1 MTALFI
7 RLIEM
12 SLAASIVALAVM
24 LIKLPLK
31 KAPRWIHCLMW
42 TLVAVRL
49 ILPVTFESKFS
60 LMPELYSASYS
71 TDLEQNDQE
80 FYSDA
85 YASNVHGSS
94 GTVGELPVTPD
105 NSTQEQLPSEP
116 VDDPVNIGGSVT
128 PDDPKTESPAYVNDA
143 STKEP
148 NTAGEISFTQIASA
162 VWLAG
167 AVIMVLYGI
176 GSWVVFK
183 RKVAASVHFAD
194 KIYVCDYIDS
204 PFILGVIRPRIY
216 IPSSLDES
224 ERELVIAHEMAH
236 IKRGDHIYKPL
247 GFLLLSL
254 HWFNPIVWISYA
266 LLCRDIEIACDERAI
281 KDMDPSKKK
290 EYVKV
295 LLDCSISRRKISAC
309 PLAFGE
315 VSVKDRIK
323 NVLNYKKPTIFV
335 LIAAVV
341 VITVLAAVLLT
352 DPKKNDGDAAAPSA
366 TEAPETEAPETD
378 APETDAPETE
388 APETEAP
395 EAEAPE
401 TEAPETEAPETDVPE
416 TDAPETDAPETDAP
430 ETDAPET
437 DAPETDAPE
446 TDAPE
451 TDAPETDAPE
461 TDAPETDAPETDA
474 PETDAPETDA
484 PETEAPETDA
494 PETDAAKEALANF
507 GYYTYTASNGLT
519 IPYRMYV
526 PKDYTWRNDY
536 PVLMIFHSKDYCG
549 TDNEKQM
556 TEVEKFFGSD
566 DSPALDC
573 IVIVPQLPNALS
585 NNLIDV
591 ADTGLIYINRNDSW
605 KDPGVEAAI
614 EIFDVVNKK
623 YSTDKER
630 QYVVGFDSGGTAV
643 WNALC
648 RFPEKISAA
657 IICAAVGG
665 FIPESYT
672 NDKAPII
679 TKFTISVANEESN
692 SPPEWLNESSSEDV
706 YYLKSYRRE
715 SLCIPRDVL
724 DIPVFC
730 LFEIGGG
737 TYKYIIQLMQE
748 MNNNNF
754 KYKDFGGITKEEL
767 GATYIS
773 EENGYKY
780 LDWLLKQRRETE

>member
-7 RLIEM
+7 RIVEM

-42 TLVAVRL
+42 VLVAARL
-49 ILPVTFESKFS
+49 ILPVTFESRLS
-60 LMPELYSASYS
+60 LMPELDSARYSAN
-71 TDLEQNDQE
+71 LEENEQDPLPDSVA
-80 FYSDA
+80 SD
-85 YASNVHGSS
+85 VQGTS
-94 GTVGELPVTPD
+94 GTVGELPETPD
-105 NSTQEQLPSEP
+105 DSATEQFPSEP
-116 VDDPVNIGGSVT
+116 VNDPENIIGSVT
-128 PDDPKTESPAYVNDA
+128 PDEPKTEDQPYVPDNSA
-143 STKEP
+143 EEP
-148 NTAGEISFTQIASA
+148 NTPDKISITQIAA
-162 VWLAG
+162 VVWLIG
-167 AVIMVLYGI
+167 TVIMVLYSI

-183 RKVAASVHFAD
+183 RKVASSIYFAD
-194 KIYVCDYIDS
+194 KVYICDYIDS
-204 PFILGVIRPRIY
+204 PFILGVVRPRIY
-216 IPSSLDES
+216 IPSSLEEN

-290 EYVKV
+290 EYVRV
-295 LLDCSISRRKISAC
+295 LLDCSISRKKISAC

-323 NVLNYKKPTIFV
+323 NVLNYKKPTLFI
-335 LIAAVV
+335 LIAAIA
-341 VITVLAAVLLT
+341 VIIVLTVVLLT
-352 DPKKNDGDAAAPSA
+352 DPKKNDGDAAAPSE

-378 APETDAPETE
+378 APETDAPETD
-388 APETEAP
+388 APETSVP
-395 EAEAPE
+395 ETDVPETDVPETEAPE
-401 TEAPETEAPETDVPE
+401 TEAPETEAPNNEK
-416 TDAPETDAPETDAP
+416 
-430 ETDAPET
+430 
-437 DAPETDAPE
+437 
-446 TDAPE
+446 
-451 TDAPETDAPE
+451 
-461 TDAPETDAPETDA
+461 
-474 PETDAPETDA
+474 
-484 PETEAPETDA
+484 
-494 PETDAAKEALANF
+494 AKEALANF
-507 GYYTYTASNGLT
+507 KYYTYTASGGLT

-526 PKDYTWRNDY
+526 PEDYTRKNEY
-536 PVLMIFHSKDYCG
+536 PVLMIFHSEEYCG

-556 TEVEKFFGSD
+556 TEVKKFFGSD

-573 IVIVPQLPNALS
+573 IVIVPQLPNALN

-591 ADTGLIYINRNDSW
+591 AEGLIYINRNDSW
-605 KDPGVEAAI
+605 QDPGVEAAI
-614 EIFDVVNKK
+614 EIFDRVNTIF
-623 YSTDKER
+623 STDKER

-657 IICAAVGG
+657 VICAAVGG

-672 NDKAPII
+672 DDKAPII
-679 TKFTISVANEESN
+679 TKYTISVANEGSD
-692 SPPEWLNESSSEDV
+692 SPPEWVNEYSSQDV

-715 SLCIPRDVL
+715 SLCIPRAVL
-724 DIPVFC
+724 DIPIFC

-737 TYKYIIQLMQE
+737 TYKYITQVMQE

-754 KYKDFGGITKEEL
+754 KYKDFGGISKEEL
-767 GATYIS
+767 GETYIS

-780 LDWLLKQRRETE
+780 LNWLLKQRRETK